1 MKHLLL
7 IFSLIVLHLHA
18 DESKHRIIG
27 LSEPSREQ
35 DLREQVKTMP
45 EVEVAALNF
54 DTAEV
59 TFRYDP
65 AKLMPG
71 YNPKQPPA
79 PEAITR
85 RLEDLLRAASNG
97 TFTLVPLSTLP
108 TDKLQKIEIQCG
120 LLDCKGCRYGAY
132 IAIAKL
138 DGVERATVNEKALL
152 TAWIDPAK
160 TNREALEA
168 ALKKGHVELKTL

>member
-7 IFSLIVLHLHA
+7 LFTLLTLHLPA

-45 EVEVAALNF
+45 GVELSTLNF

-59 TFRYDP
+59 TFRYDV
-65 AKLMPG
+65 AKLIPN
-71 YNPKQPPA
+71 YNPTHPPKT
-79 PEAITR
+79 EAITR
-85 RLEDLLRAASNG
+85 RLEELLRVASNG
-97 TFTLVPLSTLP
+97 TFTLVPLTTLP
-108 TDKLQKIEIQCG
+108 ADKQQRVEIQCG
-120 LLDCKGCRYGAY
+120 LLDCIGCRYGAY
-132 IAIAKL
+132 ITIAKL
-138 DGVERATVNEKALL
+138 DGVERATVNENALL

-168 ALKKGHVELKTL
+168 ALKKGRVELKTP

>member
-1 MKHLLL
+1 MKPLLFL
-7 IFSLIVLHLHA
+7 FSLIALHLPA

-45 EVEVAALNF
+45 GVEISTLNF

-71 YNPKQPPA
+71 YNPKHPPKA
-79 PEAITR
+79 EAVTR
-85 RLEDLLRAASNG
+85 RLEEVLRVASNG
-97 TFTLVPLSTLP
+97 TFTLAPPSTLGE
-108 TDKLQKIEIQCG
+108 DKLQKLEIQCG

-138 DGVERATVNEKALL
+138 DGVERATVNESALL

-168 ALKKGHVELKTL
+168 ALKKGRVELKPL

>member
-7 IFSLIVLHLHA
+7 LFSLIALQLQA

-35 DLREQVKTMP
+35 DLREQVQTMP

-71 YNPKQPPA
+71 YNSKKPPE
-79 PEAITR
+79 PETITR

-108 TDKLQKIEIQCG
+108 ADKLQKIEIQCG

-138 DGVERATVNEKALL
+138 DGVERATVNDKALL

>member
-7 IFSLIVLHLHA
+7 LICFVALHLHA

-35 DLREQVKTMP
+35 DLRDQVKTMP
-45 EVEVAALNF
+45 EVELAALSF
-54 DTAEV
+54 DSAEV

-71 YNPKQPPA
+71 YNPKKPPA
-79 PEAITR
+79 PEAITK

-97 TFTLVPLSTLP
+97 TFTMVPLSTQP
-108 TDKLQKIEIQCG
+108 ADKLQKIELSCG

-152 TAWIDPAK
+152 TVWIDPAK
-160 TNREALEA
+160 TNREALVA
-168 ALKKGHVELKTL
+168 ALKKGRVELKTL

>member
-7 IFSLIVLHLHA
+7 IFSLMALHLHA

-45 EVEVAALNF
+45 EVELAALNF

-65 AKLMPG
+65 AKFIPG
-71 YNPKQPPA
+71 YNPKNPPTA
-79 PEAITR
+79 EAITR
-85 RLEDLLRAASNG
+85 RLEDLLRGASNG
-97 TFTLVPLSTLP
+97 TFTLVPLSALP
-108 TDKLQKIEIQCG
+108 ADKLQKIEIQCG
-120 LLDCKGCRYGAY
+120 LLDCKGCRYGTY
-132 IAIAKL
+132 ITIAKL

-160 TNREALEA
+160 TNREALET
-168 ALKKGHVELKTL
+168 ALKNGRVELKTP

>member
-1 MKHLLL
+1 
-7 IFSLIVLHLHA
+7 
-18 DESKHRIIG
+18 
-27 LSEPSREQ
+27 
-35 DLREQVKTMP
+35 
-45 EVEVAALNF
+45 
-54 DTAEV
+54 
-59 TFRYDP
+59 
-65 AKLMPG
+65 MPG
-71 YNPKQPPA
+71 YNPKKPPA

-108 TDKLQKIEIQCG
+108 ADKLQKIEIQCG

-138 DGVERATVNEKALL
+138 DGVDHATVNENALL

-160 TNREALEA
+160 TNREALKA
-168 ALKKGHVELKTL
+168 ALKKGHVELKPL

>member
-7 IFSLIVLHLHA
+7 VLSLIALQLQA

-45 EVEVAALNF
+45 EIELAACNF

-71 YNPKQPPA
+71 YNPKKPPA
-79 PEAITR
+79 PDAITR

-108 TDKLQKIEIQCG
+108 ADKLQKIEIQCG

-138 DGVERATVNEKALL
+138 DGVERATVNETALL

>member
-7 IFSLIVLHLHA
+7 IFSLITLHLHA

-45 EVEVAALNF
+45 GVELAALNVA
-54 DTAEV
+54 TAEV
-59 TFRYDP
+59 TFSYDP
-65 AKLMPG
+65 AKLMPS
-71 YNPKQPPA
+71 YNPTHPPKA
-79 PEAITR
+79 EAIFR

-97 TFTLVPLSTLP
+97 TFTLMPLATLSA
-108 TDKLQKIEIQCG
+108 DKLQKLEIQCG
-120 LLDCKGCRYGAY
+120 LLDCIGCRYGAY
-132 IAIAKL
+132 ITIAKI
-138 DGVERATVNEKALL
+138 DGVERATVNETGLL

-168 ALKKGHVELKTL
+168 ALKKGRVELKTL

>member
-7 IFSLIVLHLHA
+7 LFSLIALQLQA

-45 EVEVAALNF
+45 EVEIAAFNF

-59 TFRYDP
+59 TFHYDP
-65 AKLMPG
+65 AKLIPG
-71 YNPKQPPA
+71 YNPKKPPA

>member
-1 MKHLLL
+1 MKHLFLL
-7 IFSLIVLHLHA
+7 ISFVALHLHA

-35 DLREQVKTMP
+35 ELRDQVKTMP
-45 EVEVAALNF
+45 EVELAALSF
-54 DTAEV
+54 ETAEV
-59 TFRYDP
+59 TFRYDT
-65 AKLMPG
+65 AKLIPG
-71 YNPKQPPA
+71 YNPKKPPA
-79 PEAITR
+79 PEAITK

-108 TDKLQKIEIQCG
+108 ADKQQKIELPCG

-132 IAIAKL
+132 IAIAKI
-138 DGVERATVNEKALL
+138 DGVERAIVSASSLL

-160 TNREALEA
+160 TNREALIA
-168 ALKKGHVELKTL
+168 ALKKGHVELKTP

>member
-7 IFSLIVLHLHA
+7 LICFVALHLHA

-45 EVEVAALNF
+45 EVELAALNF

-65 AKLMPG
+65 AKLISG
-71 YNPKQPPA
+71 YNPKKPPV
-79 PEAITR
+79 PEVITK
-85 RLEDLLRAASNG
+85 RLEDLLRVASNG
-97 TFTLVPLSTLP
+97 TFTLVPMSTLAA
-108 TDKLQKIEIQCG
+108 DKLQKIEIQCG

-152 TAWIDPAK
+152 TVWIDPAK
-160 TNREALEA
+160 TNREALVA
-168 ALKKGHVELKTL
+168 ALKKGNVEVKTL

>member
-7 IFSLIVLHLHA
+7 LFSLIALQLQA

-35 DLREQVKTMP
+35 DLREHVKTMP
-45 EVEVAALNF
+45 EVEIAAFNF

-59 TFRYDP
+59 TFHYDP
-65 AKLMPG
+65 AKLIPG
-71 YNPKQPPA
+71 YNPKKPPA

-97 TFTLVPLSTLP
+97 TFTLAPLSTLP

-138 DGVERATVNEKALL
+138 DGVERANVNEKALL